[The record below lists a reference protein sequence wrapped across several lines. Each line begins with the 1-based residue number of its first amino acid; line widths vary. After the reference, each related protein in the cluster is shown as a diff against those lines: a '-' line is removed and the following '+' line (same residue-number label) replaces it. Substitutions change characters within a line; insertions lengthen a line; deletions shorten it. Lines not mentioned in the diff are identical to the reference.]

1 MLYSQ
6 PRYWGKCMQ
15 GTASCGRYKSY
26 EQMAYNV
33 LAPSALLTLPHSSKK
48 VSRKKYVNLG
58 P

>member
-1 MLYSQ
+1 
-6 PRYWGKCMQ
+6 MQ